1 MEKGIKGIYRLF
13 AVLVI
18 FFMIWAM
25 ASTIFSPRIGAI
37 FSLFRDSYSPKVT
50 IVINIPV
57 VLVNFNILKNIS
69 KFLQNVV
76 VLDLI
81 EHCKPVIC
89 FQIYSLAL

>member
-50 IVINIPV
+50 IVVNI
-57 VLVNFNILKNIS
+57 F
-69 KFLQNVV
+69 
-76 VLDLI
+76 
-81 EHCKPVIC
+81 
-89 FQIYSLAL
+89 

>member
-50 IVINIPV
+50 IVIKV
-57 VLVNFNILKNIS
+57 KSTILCKSSTSS
-69 KFLQNVV
+69 KAQ
-76 VLDLI
+76 
-81 EHCKPVIC
+81 C
-89 FQIYSLAL
+89 FAL

>member
-50 IVINIPV
+50 IVINIFC
-57 VLVNFNILKNIS
+57 LFFAFLLFFILKNLLKKIRIDW
-69 KFLQNVV
+69 
-76 VLDLI
+76 DLSDKLLFYI
-81 EHCKPVIC
+81 FGLELVI
-89 FQIYSLAL
+89 

>member
-50 IVINIPV
+50 IVINIFC
-57 VLVNFNILKNIS
+57 LFFAFLLFFILADFIIN
-69 KFLQNVV
+69 
-76 VLDLI
+76 
-81 EHCKPVIC
+81 
-89 FQIYSLAL
+89 LAIWK

>member
-50 IVINIPV
+50 IVV
-57 VLVNFNILKNIS
+57 NILSVFCISSIFYFEKFIKENKNRLGF
-69 KFLQNVV
+69 K
-76 VLDLI
+76 
-81 EHCKPVIC
+81 
-89 FQIYSLAL
+89 